1 MQVAERS
8 QEREMGR
15 VMVRARLTNYDDVV
29 RQQLGSIAG
38 DQVRSVEMDGLVD
51 TGATML
57 VLPDAVV
64 RELGL
69 TIAREV
75 TVTYADGRRE
85 KRGIAR
91 GIILEIQGREAEVEA
106 IVEAT
111 APRILIGQVPLAV
124 MDLVVDPK
132 NQTLGPRPESPD
144 SPLIE
149 VF

>member
-1 MQVAERS
+1 
-8 QEREMGR
+8 MGR